1 MHAERSSS
9 PTIINFDFSPRLP
22 LSGTVRRIGCSQRN
36 PSLQTHIRKMI
47 AYFFGA
53 CMHCTNQ
60 FLFLH
65 GLETEG
71 LGQYA
76 LFISSILPNDPSKLL
91 ALVSDP
97 HIDIDMTSTS
107 GLPSK
112 AVRRLSCC
120 SGSAGFGTLTES
132 VRGCHCPGRYCEIGL
147 IPRYR
152 NFSDTAD
159 MYYLPRSAVPC
170 TMNLSKGTVVVES
183 GTKLLTSSE

>member
-36 PSLQTHIRKMI
+36 PSLQTHTRKMI

-97 HIDIDMTSTS
+97 HIDIDMTGTS

-147 IPRYR
+147 HSEIP
-152 NFSDTAD
+152 
-159 MYYLPRSAVPC
+159 
-170 TMNLSKGTVVVES
+170 
-183 GTKLLTSSE
+183 KLLRHCRHVLLAPKCSAMHDEPVEGDGRCREWYETAYFI